1 MKPFLRSTSSS
12 RHFKP
17 TPARVVRLGIACA
30 ALLAGAGFVRAASC
44 DTQCE
49 PAAGSSEG
57 FVSPTPGSETS
68 WSGSVPS
75 PTPTPTPGIT
85 GARAINFTDTGDNV
99 VPDNQ
104 TVGWAFTVNSNQN
117 ENRPVTVT
125 ALGVW
130 DGPSISPSPSPTP
143 TPTAAPGDGLENEHQ
158 VMIWDSNGTPLVGR
172 IVPAATAAPADD

>member
-12 RHFKP
+12 H
-17 TPARVVRLGIACA
+17 PAHRFGSAFA
-30 ALLAGAGFVRAASC
+30 AAFVAMLMPVAAHGATC
-44 DTQCE
+44 QTQCE
-49 PAAGSSEG
+49 TENEG
-57 FVSPTPGSETS
+57 FVSPTPDSETT

-130 DGPSISPSPSPTP
+130 DGPSVSPTASPTP
-143 TPTAAPGDGLENEHQ
+143 TATPGDGLENEHQ
-158 VMIWDSNGTPLVGR
+158 VTIWDS
-172 IVPAATAAPADD
+172 